1 MKHEIILP
9 DGWPQ
14 PRGYSNGFL
23 AANGRILFMAGQVGW
38 NENEIFTSE
47 KLIPQ
52 FEQALK
58 NILTVVE
65 KAG

>member
-14 PRGYSNGFL
+14 PRGYSNGIL

-47 KLIPQ
+47 K
-52 FEQALK
+52 
-58 NILTVVE
+58 
-65 KAG
+65 